1 MTPAMQ
7 RHKLQLIRA
16 LSLSEIE
23 GWREQLRTGARCP
36 FAGELNALASREKQ
50 LRRRA
55 NQFSRGWVSHG

>member
-7 RHKLQLIRA
+7 RHTLQLISA

-36 FAGELNALASREKQ
+36 FAGELSALASREKQ
-50 LRRRA
+50 LRRSA
-55 NQFSRGWVSHG
+55 SR

>member
-1 MTPAMQ
+1 MTRAMQ

-36 FAGELNALASREKQ
+36 FAGELSALASREKQ
-50 LRRRA
+50 LRRSA
-55 NQFSRGWVSHG
+55 SR